1 MLACR
6 GMAVHCNEV
15 IETYAP
21 HHNMTRFDMNQFS
34 YFLDFAP
41 RLHFYAQRAIDIF
54 PDQQALLQQYVDTV
68 VTSGK
73 EVCMQAETAGR
84 MRAPRIPKL
93 VNVYKKSSSAV
104 MELCFAYEELNEI
117 VRGLVVVNPRLN
129 EINQSSTCRESIFV

>member
-6 GMAVHCNEV
+6 GMAFHCNLA
-15 IETYAP
+15 IKAYAP

-41 RLHFYAQRAIDIF
+41 RFHFYAQRAIDIF

-68 VTSGK
+68 ATSGK
-73 EVCMQAETAGR
+73 KVCIQAETAGR
-84 MRAPRIPKL
+84 TRAPRIPKL
-93 VNVYKKSSSAV
+93 VNLYKKSSFTA

-117 VRGLVVVNPRLN
+117 VRGLEFVNSRLN
-129 EINQSSTCRESIFV
+129 EIN